1 MQLRRLSQRTRLR
14 RERYSTSPKP
24 RLIMMK
30 QSLRLPNCVMR
41 DPLAGNNTPGI
52 RALEDA
58 TVRQNARPGLENAGE
73 RLPRD

>member
-14 RERYSTSPKP
+14 REGYSTSPEP
-24 RLIMMK
+24 RLMR